1 MTGNIVLKTSYTD
14 ILLRLENV
22 LLTDCNPQTIHPR
35 ILSIIGGDALKV
47 QLIIFNLDQTSEYN
61 SDNMKVDVTMG
72 CANIVFLNWF
82 VASLLSFLDHFQTAQ
97 EKIKEASKAAAE
109 SARQNVV
116 AAYTE
121 QTTRIKLNV
130 KIKAPIIYVPVH
142 SQSLEAIIID
152 LGHLYVSNTI
162 SNFHVASVDKTAVL
176 DDIKVQLMN
185 VQLSKAV
192 LSSTLGT
199 SSSPSSL
206 PKSDSSVNLYEFVS
220 DEHLLSPTS
229 FEVVI
234 RRNLSSGW
242 CKELPQFE
250 ISGRIESVV
259 LSVMSEDYRIAMKIL
274 EKNMTEGQNEF
285 KKSKKRKPSVTS
297 PNAKKKGKF

>member
-14 ILLRLENV
+14 VLLRLENV

-35 ILSIIGGDALKV
+35 ILSIVGGDALKV

-61 SDNMKVDVTMG
+61 SDNMKIDVTMG

-152 LGHLYVSNTI
+152 LGHLSVSNTI

-192 LSSTLGT
+192 LKFRQESNSSSSTT
-199 SSSPSSL
+199 
-206 PKSDSSVNLYEFVS
+206 DSSVNLYEFVS

-229 FEVVI
+229 FEVII
-234 RRNLSSGW
+234 RRNLSSSW
-242 CKELPQFE
+242 CKEVPQFE

-259 LSVMSEDYRIAMKIL
+259 LSVMSEDYRITMKIL

-285 KKSKKRKPSVTS
+285 KKPKKSKPSVTS
-297 PNAKKKGKF
+297 PDAKKKGKI

>member
-14 ILLRLENV
+14 VLLRLENV

-35 ILSIIGGDALKV
+35 ILSIVGGDALKV

-61 SDNMKVDVTMG
+61 SDNMKIDVTMG

-152 LGHLYVSNTI
+152 LGHLSVSNTI

-192 LSSTLGT
+192 LKFRQESN
-199 SSSPSSL
+199 SSL
-206 PKSDSSVNLYEFVS
+206 STADSSVNLYEFVS

-229 FEVVI
+229 FEVII
-234 RRNLSSGW
+234 RRNLSSSW
-242 CKELPQFE
+242 CKEVPQFE

-274 EKNMTEGQNEF
+274 EKNMTEGQSEF
-285 KKSKKRKPSVTS
+285 KKPKKSKPSVTS
-297 PNAKKKGKF
+297 PDAKKKGKI

>member
-14 ILLRLENV
+14 VLLRLENV

-35 ILSIIGGDALKV
+35 ILSIVGGDALKV

-61 SDNMKVDVTMG
+61 SDNMKIDVTMG

-152 LGHLYVSNTI
+152 LGHLSVSNTI

-192 LSSTLGT
+192 LKFRQESNSSSSTT
-199 SSSPSSL
+199 
-206 PKSDSSVNLYEFVS
+206 DSSVNLYEFVS

-229 FEVVI
+229 FEVII
-234 RRNLSSGW
+234 RRNLSSSW
-242 CKELPQFE
+242 CKEVPQFE

-285 KKSKKRKPSVTS
+285 KKPKKSKPSVTS
-297 PNAKKKGKF
+297 PDAKKKGKI

>member
-14 ILLRLENV
+14 VLLRLENV

-35 ILSIIGGDALKV
+35 ILSIVGGDALKV

-61 SDNMKVDVTMG
+61 SDNMKIDVTMG

-152 LGHLYVSNTI
+152 LGHLSVSNTI
-162 SNFHVASVDKTAVL
+162 SNFHVTSVDKTAVL

-192 LSSTLGT
+192 LKFRQESNSSSSTT
-199 SSSPSSL
+199 
-206 PKSDSSVNLYEFVS
+206 DSSVNLYEFVS

-229 FEVVI
+229 FEVII
-234 RRNLSSGW
+234 RRNLSSSW
-242 CKELPQFE
+242 CKEVPQFE

-285 KKSKKRKPSVTS
+285 KKPKKSKPSVTS
-297 PNAKKKGKF
+297 PDVKKKGKI

>member
-14 ILLRLENV
+14 VLLRLENV

-35 ILSIIGGDALKV
+35 ILSIVGGDALKV

-61 SDNMKVDVTMG
+61 SDNMKIDVTMG

-152 LGHLYVSNTI
+152 LGHLSVSNTI
-162 SNFHVASVDKTAVL
+162 SNFHVTSVDKTAVL

-192 LSSTLGT
+192 LKFRQESNSSSSTT
-199 SSSPSSL
+199 
-206 PKSDSSVNLYEFVS
+206 DSSVNLYEFVS

-229 FEVVI
+229 FEVII
-234 RRNLSSGW
+234 RRNLSSSW
-242 CKELPQFE
+242 CKEVPQFE

-285 KKSKKRKPSVTS
+285 KKPKKSKPSVTS
-297 PNAKKKGKF
+297 PDVKKKGKF